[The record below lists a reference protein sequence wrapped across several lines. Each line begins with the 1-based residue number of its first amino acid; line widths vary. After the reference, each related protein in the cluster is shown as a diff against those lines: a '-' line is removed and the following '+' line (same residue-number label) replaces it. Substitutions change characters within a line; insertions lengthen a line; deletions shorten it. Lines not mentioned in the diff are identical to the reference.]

1 LHLIA
6 MHVSNRDIL
15 LNVAEPARSARH
27 DALDMLEAALDG
39 VDAYQATKDALSLSN
54 GMLIADD
61 VTIDIASM
69 DRIFVVG
76 FGKASIGMARAVE
89 GMLPVTDGMMIST
102 EQAELDRIQVQQG
115 DHPLPSQ
122 RNIDATRMLLDIVDQ
137 AEKNDLVI
145 VLISGGGSALLC
157 QPSISLEAMQEITQT
172 LIRAGCPI
180 QELNTVRK
188 HLSSVKGG
196 RLAQRCNA
204 RILSL
209 VISDVIGDPLA
220 DIASGPTA
228 PDPSTYADARDVLKT
243 YGLWTDGEVMRHI
256 EQGCAGNLRE
266 TPTQLDAVDHVI
278 LANNEQACRHACTKA
293 QKMGYHADVASTRLS
308 GEARQACR
316 DVARYAQ
323 MLPRDHAAVIFGGE
337 TTVTVTGD
345 GSGGRNQEFMLGALQ
360 EIEGKHMVV
369 LSCGTDGV
377 DGCSPAAG
385 AIADGTSLRR
395 ARQRGLDP
403 AAALRDND
411 SYTFFKALGD
421 AIVTGPTG
429 TNVMDIQ
436 IVVKG

>member
-1 LHLIA
+1 
-6 MHVSNRDIL
+6 MYVTNRGGL
-15 LNVAEPARSARH
+15 LDVAEPFRSMRR
-27 DALDMLEAALDG
+27 DALDMLEAALDS
-39 VDAYQATKDALSLSN
+39 VDPQRATGEALSLSN
-54 GMLIADD
+54 GVLTAGD
-61 VTIDIASM
+61 VTVDLSSVEHIY
-69 DRIFVVG
+69 VVG
-76 FGKASIGMARAVE
+76 FGKASVGMARAVE
-89 GMLPVTDGMMIST
+89 RRLPVDDGLVIAT
-102 EQAELDRIQVQQG
+102 EAADLDSITVRQG
-115 DHPLPSQ
+115 DHPLPSE
-122 RNIDATRMLLDIVDQ
+122 RNVDATGELLDIVDR
-137 AEKNDLVI
+137 AGETDLVV
-145 VLISGGGSALLC
+145 VLVSGGGSALLC
-157 QPSISLEAMQEITQT
+157 RPAVSLEAMRDTTRE
-172 LIRAGCPI
+172 LMHAGCTI

-188 HLSSVKGG
+188 HLSMVKGG
-196 RLAQRCNA
+196 RLAARCPA

-209 VISDVIGDPLA
+209 VISDVIGDPLEF
-220 DIASGPTA
+220 IASGPTA
-228 PDPSTYADARDVLKT
+228 PDPSSYADARDVLEK
-243 YGLWTDGEVMRHI
+243 YGLRRDGEVMRRI
-256 EQGCAGNLRE
+256 ERGCTGELEE
-266 TPTQLDAVDHVI
+266 TPDRLDNVDHVI
-278 LANNEQACRHACTKA
+278 VASNEQACRHACTKA

-308 GEARQACR
+308 GEARQAGR
-316 DVARYAQ
+316 DVARYAR